1 METAAPRAATPLLCQ
16 GEMKKLLTCGEYST
30 GATREN
36 VTIRLPLNSLPIAD
50 PWSAVPRHRFGTH
63 RLSLKAGL

>member
-50 PWSAVPRHRFGTH
+50 LGVSCALVLIDLH
-63 RLSLKAGL
+63 